1 MPGAKQELIIP
12 RRLFS
17 KSLHKKEKGALH
29 KCFPSSSITY
39 RLLQNVGT
47 ELTAPARSQ
56 PGAQEVTDQLWMTDG
71 SRTPAVMDGVG
82 LGPQKASEELCAV
95 QFCLPQ
101 TCPSPPATS
110 QPSPVTHCPA
120 LLGGPGGAAWVA
132 VGGATSGGATGPASL
147 LPRPWHSSAQS
158 PGHAV
163 RDSVQGRPRP
173 FSMDHTPW
181 RWLRGT
187 FWIINRESGHGNCP
201 LL

>member
-110 QPSPVTHCPA
+110 QPSPVTAQPSLGAQEGLPGWLWEEPLQEEPLDPLPCCLDHGTA
-120 LLGGPGGAAWVA
+120 VLRVRATLLGTVSRAGQGHF
-132 VGGATSGGATGPASL
+132 
-147 LPRPWHSSAQS
+147 PW
-158 PGHAV
+158 
-163 RDSVQGRPRP
+163 
-173 FSMDHTPW
+173 TT
-181 RWLRGT
+181 L
-187 FWIINRESGHGNCP
+187 HGDG
-201 LL
+201 